1 LPSGSTHACDTGTPL
16 SPEIVADLPAPGC
29 FPKAKSRD
37 LNHLIMIHLY
47 LARQTRGISI
57 PSGVDEVPATGA
69 AAE

>member
-1 LPSGSTHACDTGTPL
+1 MPAIRERHYRRKS
-16 SPEIVADLPAPGC
+16 SPICLIHPAPGC

-57 PSGVDEVPATGA
+57 PGGVDEVPATGA